1 MIHVFFEKN
10 GIMSAKEK
18 LRLLMLPPKKRA
30 RLLWRVA
37 AKVRDGSKT
46 NIKRQQTPDGSK
58 WAKRKK
64 RRSDRRKLLD
74 GMAPRIVV
82 SDKKSNADRAIVT
95 MKKWEGAMKSKT
107 QKKQDAALIGNTHQK
122 GKDQSSNQKQPEN
135 TKSGGKQRE
144 GNSKCTRKEAKLL
157 KSFGFSVWARR
168 VNPNAKQG
176 KRVKPPIKWIVE
188 NVTYREYRRWL
199 GKAREQAVLSGKSRW
214 KIPARK
220 FLGVSKE
227 KYRKAWERA
236 FQGINYG
243 WQVKAQDIK

>member
-37 AKVRDGSKT
+37 AKVRDGSKA
-46 NIKRQQTPDGSK
+46 NLKKQMTPEGNK

-64 RRSDRRKLLD
+64 RRKDKRKLLS
-74 GMAPRIVV
+74 GLIPLVVV
-82 SDKKSNADRAIVT
+82 SDKDSNADKAIVT
-95 MKKWEGAMKSKT
+95 FKSWQGSMKSKG
-107 QKKQDAALIGNTHQK
+107 QKKQYSGLIANTHQK
-122 GKDQSSNQKQPEN
+122 GKQQPKNSFKPSS
-135 TKSGGKQRE
+135 SRE
-144 GNSKCTRKEAKLL
+144 PDSNCTRKEAQLL
-157 KSFGFSVWARR
+157 KSLKFSVWARR
-168 VNPNAKQG
+168 VNPTAKQG
-176 KRVKPPIKWIVE
+176 KRIKPPIRWIVE
-188 NVTYREYRRWL
+188 NVTYKEFRRWV
-199 GKAREQAVLSGKSRW
+199 GKAREQASISSKNSW

>member
-1 MIHVFFEKN
+1 MIHVFFEKD
-10 GIMSAKEK
+10 GVLSAQEK
-18 LRLLMLPPKKRA
+18 LQMLALPPKKRA

-37 AKVRDGSKT
+37 AKVRDGSKA

-58 WAKRKK
+58 WVKRKK
-64 RRSDRRKLLD
+64 RRSDGRKLLK

-82 SDKKSNADRAIVT
+82 SDKKSNANKAIVT
-95 MKKWEGAMKSKT
+95 MKKWDGTMKSKT

-122 GKDQSSNQKQPEN
+122 GKEQDADSSQKAPPKKNQRL
-135 TKSGGKQRE
+135 S
-144 GNSKCTRKEAKLL
+144 NSKCTRNEAKLL
-157 KSFGFSVWARR
+157 KNFSFSVFAKRI
-168 VNPNAKQG
+168 NPNAKQG

-199 GKAREQAVLSGKSRW
+199 WKAREEAVLKGKSKW
-214 KIPARK
+214 SIPARK

-236 FQGINYG
+236 FRGINYG
-243 WQVKAQDIK
+243 WQVKAQNIK